1 LIRRQDQVALAVNDP
16 NQFCVLPQDD
26 ACRAQRGLD
35 CRITELA
42 PGSCPPRCRS
52 QEVGLRFCRHSSFL
66 QLERRYPRTGRTM
79 IRITSKRPS
88 PATEKM
94 EWQPQIEP
102 AAEKENKENQKQN

>member
-1 LIRRQDQVALAVNDP
+1 
-16 NQFCVLPQDD
+16 
-26 ACRAQRGLD
+26 
-35 CRITELA
+35 
-42 PGSCPPRCRS
+42 
-52 QEVGLRFCRHSSFL
+52 
-66 QLERRYPRTGRTM
+66 M